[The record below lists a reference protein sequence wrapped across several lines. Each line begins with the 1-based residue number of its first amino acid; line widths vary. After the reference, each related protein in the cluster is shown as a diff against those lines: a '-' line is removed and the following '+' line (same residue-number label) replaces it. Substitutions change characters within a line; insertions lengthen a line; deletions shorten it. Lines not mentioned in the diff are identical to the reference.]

1 MNNQVKPKHNFK
13 FGDLIENHYASEDN
27 PRRIGIF
34 VKKDSKGHFEMT
46 DGKGK
51 FWLSA
56 NDNDKLVKIGS
67 VKHPPL
73 RRRREIQSESNSD
86 G

>member
-1 MNNQVKPKHNFK
+1 MSRAIKPRYNFK
-13 FGDLIENHYASEDN
+13 FGDLIENDYASHEN

-34 VKKDSKGHFEMT
+34 VRKNSKGHFEMT
-46 DGKGK
+46 DGKGT

-56 NDNDKLVKIGS
+56 ADNDKLVKIGS
-67 VKHPPL
+67 VL
-73 RRRREIQSESNSD
+73 SLEVQ